1 MEHPQYPQPIEIS
14 ADRLRQAVSSI
25 GWAVAE
31 FGVSLTGFG
40 YAELSAAKAEA
51 EAQQQSPGQTE

>member
-1 MEHPQYPQPIEIS
+1 MEHSEYPKPIEIS
-14 ADRLRQAVSSI
+14 EGRLRQVAGRI
-25 GWAVAE
+25 CWAVAE

-40 YAELSAAKAEA
+40 YAEFSVAKAEA